1 MRFLGPLAVV
11 VACAGCVELNPVF
24 IEEEDSGGMEDA
36 ASDDTEGPSQ
46 ALCVDDPFEPN
57 NLSVPSLISFG
68 SLDAALADES
78 DLDLY
83 RADLVS
89 DSAVEVVA
97 QIDRNDL
104 KVCVFAS
111 CADGSPAMIPKCT
124 GDPDTGGNNENG
136 CWSPGGV
143 SIEPVCGT
151 EYNATVFAQ
160 VDASPDGCAPYRLD
174 FNALAL

>member
-1 MRFLGPLAVV
+1 MRLLGPLAVI
-11 VACAGCVELNPVF
+11 VACGGCVELNPVF
-24 IEEEDSGGMEDA
+24 IEEDSEGSGEA
-36 ASDDTEGPSQ
+36 ASDDTDDPSQ
-46 ALCVDDPFEPN
+46 ALCDDDPFEPN

-68 SLDAALADES
+68 SLDAALGDES

-89 DSAVEVVA
+89 DAAVEVVA
-97 QIDRNDL
+97 QIDRSDL

-111 CADGSPAMIPKCT
+111 CGDGSPAMITKCT

-136 CWSPGGV
+136 CCSPGGV

-151 EYNATVFAQ
+151 EYNATVFAR
-160 VDASPDGCAPYRLD
+160 VEAAPNGCAPYRLD
-174 FNALAL
+174 FNALTL